1 MNIFDIN
8 LEYSLFDVIISI
20 TLFVLSFIAFFYFGY
35 FRDLKERVKEN
46 HKFKDMLIDGYIR
59 KFDEYNDI
67 ISELRTKIDMIE
79 LRINPEKSTRME
91 DEIVGSTDAVDE
103 RSHKN
108 ISHNV
113 TPEIVGSTDAVDER
127 SHKNISHNVTPVM
140 KSVIITDKKDDI
152 RDDVALHLN
161 TVNSI
166 LKMLEVPLTSREIQ
180 GKINKSREHTSRLL
194 KKLYSENIVIRDET
208 TRPFRYKITNEGRKL
223 LEQTTSSPG

>member
-1 MNIFDIN
+1 MSIYDIN

-20 TLFVLSFIAFFYFGY
+20 TLFVLSFVAFFYFGY

-46 HKFKDMLIDGYIR
+46 QKFKDMLIDGYIR
-59 KFDEYNDI
+59 KFDEYSDI

-79 LRINPEKSTRME
+79 LRINPQKSTRIE
-91 DEIVGSTDAVDE
+91 EELVTSTNAVND
-103 RSHKN
+103 
-108 ISHNV
+108 
-113 TPEIVGSTDAVDER
+113 R

-223 LEQTTSSPG
+223 LEQTTSSPR

>member
-8 LEYSLFDVIISI
+8 IEYSLFDVIISVI
-20 TLFVLSFIAFFYFGY
+20 LFVLSFVAFFYFGY

-46 HKFKDMLIDGYIR
+46 QKFKDMLIDGYIR
-59 KFDEYNDI
+59 KFDEYNEI
-67 ISELRTKIDMIE
+67 ISELQTKIDMIE

-91 DEIVGSTDAVDE
+91 DEFITSTNAVD
-103 RSHKN
+103 
-108 ISHNV
+108 
-113 TPEIVGSTDAVDER
+113 DR

-140 KSVIITDKKDDI
+140 KSVIITDKKDDV
-152 RDDVALHLN
+152 RDDVGLHLN

-166 LKMLEVPLTSREIQ
+166 LKMLEVPLTSRQIQ
-180 GKINKSREHTSRLL
+180 GKIKKSREHTSRLL

>member
-1 MNIFDIN
+1 MNIFDIK

-20 TLFVLSFIAFFYFGY
+20 TLYVLSFVAFFYFGY

-46 HKFKDMLIDGYIR
+46 QKFKDMLIDGYIR
-59 KFDEYNDI
+59 KFDEYSDI
-67 ISELRTKIDMIE
+67 ISELRTKIDTIE

-91 DEIVGSTDAVDE
+91 DELVTSTNAVKD

-108 ISHNV
+108 ISQ
-113 TPEIVGSTDAVDER
+113 
-127 SHKNISHNVTPVM
+127 ISHNVTPVI
-140 KSVIITDKKDDI
+140 KGVIITDKKDGVG
-152 RDDVALHLN
+152 DDLALHLN

-180 GKINKSREHTSRLL
+180 GKIKKSREHTSRLL

>member
-8 LEYSLFDVIISI
+8 LEYSLFDVILSI
-20 TLFVLSFIAFFYFGY
+20 TLFVLSFVAFFYFGY

-46 HKFKDMLIDGYIR
+46 QKFKDMLIDGYIR

-67 ISELRTKIDMIE
+67 ISELWSKIDMIE
-79 LRINPEKSTRME
+79 LRINPEKSTWME
-91 DEIVGSTDAVDE
+91 DELVTSTNAVD
-103 RSHKN
+103 
-108 ISHNV
+108 
-113 TPEIVGSTDAVDER
+113 DR

-180 GKINKSREHTSRLL
+180 GKIKKSREHTSRLL
-194 KKLYSENIVIRDET
+194 KKLYSENIVIRDEA

-223 LEQTTSSPG
+223 LEQTTSSAG

>member
-8 LEYSLFDVIISI
+8 LEYSLFDVILSI
-20 TLFVLSFIAFFYFGY
+20 TLFVLSFVAFFYFGY

-46 HKFKDMLIDGYIR
+46 QKFKDMLIDGYIR

-67 ISELRTKIDMIE
+67 ISELRSKIDMIE
-79 LRINPEKSTRME
+79 LRINPEKSTWME
-91 DEIVGSTDAVDE
+91 DELVTSTNAVD
-103 RSHKN
+103 
-108 ISHNV
+108 
-113 TPEIVGSTDAVDER
+113 DR

-180 GKINKSREHTSRLL
+180 GKIKKSREHTSRLL
-194 KKLYSENIVIRDET
+194 KKLYSENIVIRDEA

-223 LEQTTSSPG
+223 LEQTTSSAG

>member
-20 TLFVLSFIAFFYFGY
+20 ILFVLSFVAFFYFGY

-46 HKFKDMLIDGYIR
+46 QKFKDMLIDGYIR

-91 DEIVGSTDAVDE
+91 DELITSTNAVD
-103 RSHKN
+103 
-108 ISHNV
+108 
-113 TPEIVGSTDAVDER
+113 DR
-127 SHKNISHNVTPVM
+127 SHKNISHNVTPVT
-140 KSVIITDKKDDI
+140 KSVIITDKKDDV
-152 RDDVALHLN
+152 RHDVALHLN

-166 LKMLEVPLTSREIQ
+166 LKMLEVPLTSRQIQ
-180 GKINKSREHTSRLL
+180 GKIKKSREHTSRLL

-208 TRPFRYKITNEGRKL
+208 TRPFIYKITNEGRKL

>member
-20 TLFVLSFIAFFYFGY
+20 ILFVLSFVAFFYFGY

-46 HKFKDMLIDGYIR
+46 QKFKDMLIDGYIR

-67 ISELRTKIDMIE
+67 ISELRTKIDMIQ

-91 DEIVGSTDAVDE
+91 DELVTSTNADD

-108 ISHNV
+108 
-113 TPEIVGSTDAVDER
+113 
-127 SHKNISHNVTPVM
+127 NISHNVTPVM
-140 KSVIITDKKDDI
+140 KSVIITDKKDDV
-152 RDDVALHLN
+152 RDDNALRLN

-180 GKINKSREHTSRLL
+180 GKIKKSREHTSRLL
-194 KKLYSENIVIRDET
+194 KKLYSENIVIRDES

>member
-8 LEYSLFDVIISI
+8 LQYSLFDVIISI
-20 TLFVLSFIAFFYFGY
+20 ILFVLSFVAFFYFGY

-46 HKFKDMLIDGYIR
+46 QKFKDMLIDGYIR

-79 LRINPEKSTRME
+79 LRINPEKSTLVE
-91 DEIVGSTDAVDE
+91 DKLATSINAVND
-103 RSHKN
+103 
-108 ISHNV
+108 
-113 TPEIVGSTDAVDER
+113 R

-180 GKINKSREHTSRLL
+180 GKIKKSREHTSRLL

-208 TRPFRYKITNEGRKL
+208 TRPFRYKITDEGRKL

>member
-20 TLFVLSFIAFFYFGY
+20 ILFVLSFVAFFYFGY

-46 HKFKDMLIDGYIR
+46 QKFKDMLIDGYIR

-79 LRINPEKSTRME
+79 LRINPEKSARLE
-91 DEIVGSTDAVDE
+91 DELVTSTNAIDD
-103 RSHKN
+103 
-108 ISHNV
+108 
-113 TPEIVGSTDAVDER
+113 R

-140 KSVIITDKKDDI
+140 KSVIITDKKDDV

-180 GKINKSREHTSRLL
+180 GKIKKSREHTSRLL

-208 TRPFRYKITNEGRKL
+208 ARPFRYKITNEGRKL

>member
-20 TLFVLSFIAFFYFGY
+20 ILFVLSFVAFFYFGY

-46 HKFKDMLIDGYIR
+46 QKFKDMLIDGYIR

-79 LRINPEKSTRME
+79 LRINPEKSTRLE
-91 DEIVGSTDAVDE
+91 DELVTSTNAIDD
-103 RSHKN
+103 
-108 ISHNV
+108 
-113 TPEIVGSTDAVDER
+113 R

-140 KSVIITDKKDDI
+140 KSVIITDKKDDV

-180 GKINKSREHTSRLL
+180 GKIKKSREHTSRLL

>member
-1 MNIFDIN
+1 MNIYDIN

-46 HKFKDMLIDGYIR
+46 QKFKDMLIDGYIR
-59 KFDEYNDI
+59 KFDEYSDI

-79 LRINPEKSTRME
+79 LRINPEKSTRIQ
-91 DEIVGSTDAVDE
+91 DELVTSTNAVND
-103 RSHKN
+103 
-108 ISHNV
+108 
-113 TPEIVGSTDAVDER
+113 R

-180 GKINKSREHTSRLL
+180 GKIKKSREHTSRLL

>member
-1 MNIFDIN
+1 MNIYDIN

-20 TLFVLSFIAFFYFGY
+20 TFFVLSFVAFFYFGY

-46 HKFKDMLIDGYIR
+46 QKFKDMLIDGYIR
-59 KFDEYNDI
+59 KFDEYSDI

-79 LRINPEKSTRME
+79 LRINPEKSIRIQDELVTR
-91 DEIVGSTDAVDE
+91 TNAVND
-103 RSHKN
+103 RS
-108 ISHNV
+108 
-113 TPEIVGSTDAVDER
+113 D
-127 SHKNISHNVTPVM
+127 KNISHNVTPVM
-140 KSVIITDKKDDI
+140 KSVIITDKKDNI

-180 GKINKSREHTSRLL
+180 GKIKKSREHTSRLL

-223 LEQTTSSPG
+223 LEQTTSSAC

>member
-20 TLFVLSFIAFFYFGY
+20 ILFVLSFVAFFYFGY

-46 HKFKDMLIDGYIR
+46 QKFKDMLIDGYIR

-79 LRINPEKSTRME
+79 LRINPEKSTRLE
-91 DEIVGSTDAVDE
+91 DELVTSTNAIDD
-103 RSHKN
+103 
-108 ISHNV
+108 
-113 TPEIVGSTDAVDER
+113 R

-140 KSVIITDKKDDI
+140 KSVIITDKKDDV

-180 GKINKSREHTSRLL
+180 GKIKKSREHTSRLL

-208 TRPFRYKITNEGRKL
+208 ARPFRYKITNEGRKL

>member
-20 TLFVLSFIAFFYFGY
+20 TLFVLSFVAFFYFGY

-46 HKFKDMLIDGYIR
+46 QKFKDMLIDGYIR
-59 KFDEYNDI
+59 KFDEYSDI
-67 ISELRTKIDMIE
+67 ISELRTKIDMVE

-91 DEIVGSTDAVDE
+91 DEPVTSTNAVNG

-108 ISHNV
+108 ISH
-113 TPEIVGSTDAVDER
+113 
-127 SHKNISHNVTPVM
+127 ISHDVTPVM
-140 KSVIITDKKDDI
+140 KSVIITDKKDDVG
-152 RDDVALHLN
+152 DDVGDDIALHLN

-180 GKINKSREHTSRLL
+180 GKIKKSREHTSRLL

-208 TRPFRYKITNEGRKL
+208 TKPFRYKITNEGRKL
-223 LEQTTSSPG
+223 LEQTTSSLG

>member
-1 MNIFDIN
+1 MNIYDIN

-20 TLFVLSFIAFFYFGY
+20 TLFVLSFVAFFYFGY

-46 HKFKDMLIDGYIR
+46 QKFKDMLIDGYIR
-59 KFDEYNDI
+59 KFDEYSDI

-79 LRINPEKSTRME
+79 LRINPEKSTRIQ
-91 DEIVGSTDAVDE
+91 DELVTSTNAVND
-103 RSHKN
+103 
-108 ISHNV
+108 
-113 TPEIVGSTDAVDER
+113 R

-180 GKINKSREHTSRLL
+180 GKIKKSREHTSRLL

>member
-20 TLFVLSFIAFFYFGY
+20 TLFVLSFVAFFYFGY

-46 HKFKDMLIDGYIR
+46 QKFKDMLIDGYIR

-91 DEIVGSTDAVDE
+91 DELITSTNAVD
-103 RSHKN
+103 
-108 ISHNV
+108 
-113 TPEIVGSTDAVDER
+113 DR

-140 KSVIITDKKDDI
+140 KSVIITDKKDDV
-152 RDDVALHLN
+152 RHDVALHLN

-166 LKMLEVPLTSREIQ
+166 LKMLEVPLTSRQIQ
-180 GKINKSREHTSRLL
+180 GKIKKSREHTSRLL

>member
-8 LEYSLFDVIISI
+8 LEYSLFDVILSI
-20 TLFVLSFIAFFYFGY
+20 TLFVLSFVAFFYFGY

-59 KFDEYNDI
+59 KFDEYSDI

-79 LRINPEKSTRME
+79 LRINPEKSIRIQDELVTR
-91 DEIVGSTDAVDE
+91 TNAVND
-103 RSHKN
+103 RS
-108 ISHNV
+108 
-113 TPEIVGSTDAVDER
+113 D
-127 SHKNISHNVTPVM
+127 KNISHNVTPVM
-140 KSVIITDKKDDI
+140 KSVIITDKKDNI

-180 GKINKSREHTSRLL
+180 GKIKKSREHTSRLL

>member
-8 LEYSLFDVIISI
+8 LEYSLFDVILSI
-20 TLFVLSFIAFFYFGY
+20 TLFVLSFVAFFYFGY

-46 HKFKDMLIDGYIR
+46 QKFKDMLIDGYIR
-59 KFDEYNDI
+59 KFDEYSDI

-79 LRINPEKSTRME
+79 LRINPEKSIRIQDELVTR
-91 DEIVGSTDAVDE
+91 TNAVND
-103 RSHKN
+103 RS
-108 ISHNV
+108 
-113 TPEIVGSTDAVDER
+113 D
-127 SHKNISHNVTPVM
+127 KNISHNVTPVM
-140 KSVIITDKKDDI
+140 KSVIITDKKDNI

-180 GKINKSREHTSRLL
+180 GKIKKSREHTSRLL

>member
-1 MNIFDIN
+1 MNIYDIN
-8 LEYSLFDVIISI
+8 LEYSLFDVILSI
-20 TLFVLSFIAFFYFGY
+20 TLFVLSFVAFFYFGY

-46 HKFKDMLIDGYIR
+46 QKFKDMLIDGYIR
-59 KFDEYNDI
+59 KFDEYSDI

-79 LRINPEKSTRME
+79 LRINPEKSIRIQDELVTR
-91 DEIVGSTDAVDE
+91 TNAVND
-103 RSHKN
+103 RS
-108 ISHNV
+108 
-113 TPEIVGSTDAVDER
+113 D
-127 SHKNISHNVTPVM
+127 KNISHNVTPVM
-140 KSVIITDKKDDI
+140 KSVIITDKKDNI

-180 GKINKSREHTSRLL
+180 GKIKKSREHTSRLL

>member
-8 LEYSLFDVIISI
+8 LEYSLSDVIISI
-20 TLFVLSFIAFFYFGY
+20 ILFVISFVAFFYFGY

-46 HKFKDMLIDGYIR
+46 QKFKDMLIDGYIR

-79 LRINPEKSTRME
+79 LRINPEKSTLME
-91 DEIVGSTDAVDE
+91 DELVTSINAVKD
-103 RSHKN
+103 
-108 ISHNV
+108 
-113 TPEIVGSTDAVDER
+113 R

-140 KSVIITDKKDDI
+140 KSVIITDEKDDI

-180 GKINKSREHTSRLL
+180 GKIKKSREHTSRLL